1 MTENIIP
8 NLTVGMPVYNGE
20 NFLKQRL
27 ESILNQSY
35 SNFILIISDNCSTDK
50 SREICEDICKQD
62 KRVIYFRHEEN
73 KGSYWNFNFLLKK
86 AKTKYFVW
94 AAVDDIW
101 SQNFL
106 EKNVSVLE
114 KNENIVGSI
123 GEYYLYNKT
132 EDSSTHEIKIKILEN
147 TKKFQYVHP
156 AYGDIEKKIRFYL
169 NYGMGGM
176 IYAVYRTDKL
186 QKANILERYTNSPLW
201 ISDLAFILNVIKEG
215 DFEVVSDAFM
225 YKHVSERSTSVI
237 QYMKNQNFD
246 LTKIVFINFPF
257 TFWCLRNLG
266 LKIFLKNLGYF
277 IKLNLR
283 GEYSIIAELV
293 RMCKR
298 IACGQ
303 EKYW

>member
-1 MTENIIP
+1 MAQNINPSIS
-8 NLTVGMPVYNGE
+8 VGMPLHNGE

-27 ESILNQSY
+27 ESIINQSY
-35 SNFILIISDNCSTDK
+35 SNFILIISDNGSSDK
-50 SREICEDICKQD
+50 SQEICEEMSKKDERI
-62 KRVIYFRHEEN
+62 IYFRHEEN
-73 KGSYWNFNFLLKK
+73 KGPYWNFNFVLKK

-106 EKNVSVLE
+106 EKNIDVLE
-114 KNENIVGSI
+114 KNENVVGCI
-123 GEYYLYNKT
+123 GKYKLYKRIK
-132 EDSSTHEIKIKILEN
+132 DPLTHEIKIKVLEN

-156 AYGDIEKKIRFYL
+156 AYGDIGEKIRFYL
-169 NYGMGGM
+169 NYNMGGP
-176 IYAVYRTDKL
+176 IYGVYRTDKL
-186 QKANILERYTNSPLW
+186 QKANTFENYKNNQMW
-201 ISDLAFILNVIKEG
+201 MSDLAYILNVIKEG

-225 YKHVSERSTSVI
+225 YKQVNERSTSVI
-237 QYMKNQNFD
+237 EYMKRQNFD

-266 LKIFLKNLGYF
+266 LKIFLKNFEYF

-298 IACGQ
+298 MACGQ